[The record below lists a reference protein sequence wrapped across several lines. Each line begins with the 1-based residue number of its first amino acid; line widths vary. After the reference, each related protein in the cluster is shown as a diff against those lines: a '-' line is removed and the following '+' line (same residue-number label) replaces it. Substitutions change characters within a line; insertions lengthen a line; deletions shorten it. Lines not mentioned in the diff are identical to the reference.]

1 MPHRTS
7 SGAQVYFE
15 ALQFAKRNSQ
25 ARGRKSPPRGCSGPR
40 DRSGGKQGPRP
51 LEARA
56 AGLTGQLWHTDS
68 GRTASSHP
76 LRKLQIVHAIHHRL
90 QPTAPTRFPTA
101 PPTPNP
107 VPPIRVSVSRSLLQ
121 KWRRESCPI
130 DRSECALTAH
140 ARRARSRAPSNL
152 LLTRQP
158 VLLAILLTG
167 TFRALIHRLGADH
180 LRDNPEPKGLL
191 CDRQTPDPGEHGE
204 RQNGH
209 RSDRQLAHHFRALT
223 AQCACAP
230 ATHGPDRASHRRVH
244 GEPITG
250 QCRFASSQSAFGGEG
265 LTPILKGEPL
275 NCNG

>member
-1 MPHRTS
+1 MAEPSLNAPPNFQWSTGLLRGSPVRQKELSGTRQEEPAPGLQRTQ
-7 SGAQVYFE
+7 GPLRQE
-15 ALQFAKRNSQ
+15 A
-25 ARGRKSPPRGCSGPR
+25 
-40 DRSGGKQGPRP
+40 GPRP

-56 AGLTGQLWHTDS
+56 AGLAGQLWHTDS
-68 GRTASSHP
+68 ERTASSHP
-76 LRKLQIVHAIHHRL
+76 LRKLQIVHAIHHRP
-90 QPTAPTRFPTA
+90 QPTAPTRFPTV

-107 VPPIRVSVSRSLLQ
+107 VPPIRVSVSRSLLE

-152 LLTRQP
+152 LLTSQP
-158 VLLAILLTG
+158 ALLAILLTG
-167 TFRALIHRLGADH
+167 TSRALIHRLGADH

-230 ATHGPDRASHRRVH
+230 ATHGPSF
-244 GEPITG
+244 P
-250 QCRFASSQSAFGGEG
+250 SSRSR
-265 LTPILKGEPL
+265 
-275 NCNG
+275 